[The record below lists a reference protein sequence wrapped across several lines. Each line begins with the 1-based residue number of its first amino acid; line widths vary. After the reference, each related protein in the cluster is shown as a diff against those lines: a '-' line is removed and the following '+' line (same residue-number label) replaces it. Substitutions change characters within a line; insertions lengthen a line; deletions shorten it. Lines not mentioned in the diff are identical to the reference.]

1 MFSLEIINRNFQF
14 IEDFNPFMK
23 KNVFFLII
31 DGLRADRLDGR
42 QKSAKTPNLDKL
54 VEKGCIFD
62 QAISTA
68 DGTTLA
74 LNAIFTSQFPF
85 RTGVRAKEVYTSNSN
100 HIHYLKNNGYSV
112 YGIIPDLTSLS
123 RFRFNFQNS
132 VNSLKGTPPNIEHL
146 WEGAGEKILQ
156 LLDNVKMKEPWFCY
170 VHPMDLHD
178 PLIVPK
184 EFDIEEFGKSKYE
197 RILSSIDKWIGD
209 IINRIDFS
217 TTTIIITADHGSI
230 IPEGDVGYADYEPE
244 LKTSLDVGKK
254 IMPKATHK
262 LGAKMIVGLRNKIR
276 DSRLKK
282 ANKGLTPYQI
292 RSRLP
297 HTTLL
302 LNEEIVNVPLIMTGK
317 NIPKDKIISNQIRT
331 VDIFPTIFEIIGI
344 NDSPKGILD
353 GRSLVPFFSGK
364 EVKELP
370 VYLHTIPYVEES
382 IHDKVGIRTSKYKY
396 FRHARQSDQNI
407 NLYDL
412 ENDPQENINIAEDN
426 PEIVTSM
433 EKILEEM
440 TKDLDV
446 DEEKLTEEEEKIVE
460 AQLKD
465 LGYI

>member
-1 MFSLEIINRNFQF
+1 VQ
-14 IEDFNPFMK
+14 P
-23 KNVFFLII
+23 NVFFL
-31 DGLRADRLDGR
+31 DLDSFRADRALSSLKSNVNSNLSKII
-42 QKSAKTPNLDKL
+42 QKGTLFSKTISA
-54 VEKGCIFD
+54 
-62 QAISTA
+62 A
-68 DGTTLA
+68 DGTIIS
-74 LNAIFTSQFPF
+74 LNATFNSQFPF
-85 RTGVRAKEVYTSNSN
+85 RTGTRAEKIFLPENNYFSILKQAGY
-100 HIHYLKNNGYSV
+100 HIYGFVPNTLAFTKFLTYCENDNAGYYYARERKNLDFE
-112 YGIIPDLTSLS
+112 GILESL
-123 RFRFNFQNS
+123 
-132 VNSLKGTPPNIEHL
+132 
-146 WEGAGEKILQ
+146 GEKIIE
-156 LLDNVKMKEPWFCY
+156 LLKPGKMKEPWFFFS
-170 VHPMDLHD
+170 HTIDLHY
-178 PLIVPK
+178 PLKVPK
-184 EFDIEEFGKSKYE
+184 EFDSGEFGDSQYDRVLAALDPWLGKFHNNIDESNTLTL
-197 RILSSIDKWIGD
+197 LSG
-209 IINRIDFS
+209 
-217 TTTIIITADHGSI
+217 DHGAL
-230 IPEGDVGYADYEPE
+230 IPFEEKGMRDYEPE

-297 HTTLL
+297 YFRLTLFD
-302 LNEEIVNVPLIMTGK
+302 EAIRVPLLFIDK
-317 NIPKDKIISNQIRT
+317 DVPKKRILRQVTNM
-331 VDIFPTIFEIIGI
+331 DIFPTIFEIIGI

-446 DEEKLTEEEEKIVE
+446 DEDNKIETERLAKINDELKL
-460 AQLKD
+460 
-465 LGYI
+465 LGYKKTWNENVDE

>member
-1 MFSLEIINRNFQF
+1 MQ
-14 IEDFNPFMK
+14 P
-23 KNVFFLII
+23 NVFFL
-31 DGLRADRLDGR
+31 DLDSFRADRALSSLKSNVNSNLSKII
-42 QKSAKTPNLDKL
+42 QKGTLFSKTISA
-54 VEKGCIFD
+54 
-62 QAISTA
+62 A
-68 DGTTLA
+68 DGTIIS
-74 LNAIFTSQFPF
+74 LNATFNSQFPF
-85 RTGVRAKEVYTSNSN
+85 RTGTRAEKIFLPENNYFSILKQAGY
-100 HIHYLKNNGYSV
+100 HIYGFVPNTLAFTKFLTYCENDNAGYYYARERKNLDFE
-112 YGIIPDLTSLS
+112 GILESL
-123 RFRFNFQNS
+123 
-132 VNSLKGTPPNIEHL
+132 
-146 WEGAGEKILQ
+146 GEKIIE
-156 LLDNVKMKEPWFCY
+156 LLKPGKMKEPWFFFS
-170 VHPMDLHD
+170 HTIDLHY
-178 PLIVPK
+178 PLKVPK
-184 EFDIEEFGKSKYE
+184 EFDSGEFGDSQYDRVLAALDPWLGKFHNNIDESNTLTL
-197 RILSSIDKWIGD
+197 LSG
-209 IINRIDFS
+209 
-217 TTTIIITADHGSI
+217 DHGAL
-230 IPEGDVGYADYEPE
+230 IPFEEKGMRDYEPE

-446 DEEKLTEEEEKIVE
+446 DEDNKIETERLAKINDELKL
-460 AQLKD
+460 
-465 LGYI
+465 LGYKKTWNENVDE

>member
-184 EFDIEEFGKSKYE
+184 EFDIEEFGKSKYD

-297 HTTLL
+297 YFRLTLFD
-302 LNEEIVNVPLIMTGK
+302 EAIRVPLLFIDK
-317 NIPKDKIISNQIRT
+317 DVPKKRILRQVTNM
-331 VDIFPTIFEIIGI
+331 DIFPTIFEIIGI

-353 GRSLVPFFSGK
+353 GRSLVPILENK
-364 EVKELP
+364 NITELP
-370 VYLHTIPYVEES
+370 AYFNTITHAE
-382 IHDKVGIRTSKYKY
+382 ITLDDKVGIRTSKYKY
-396 FRHARQSDQNI
+396 FRPTTTKDQEL